1 MDFIPSSKKKQENQ
15 SLCNLFFCSEIGC
28 DQVFENKDLQTYL
41 IKGCEK
47 TEDSDAPRSSMGN
60 VKISNFSRNNKKNN
74 KCLIL
79 LKSY

>member
-15 SLCNLFFCSEIGC
+15 SLCNLLFCSEIGC

-47 TEDSDAPRSSMGN
+47 TEDSDAPRSSMDN
-60 VKISNFSRNNKKNN
+60 VKILNFSRNNKK
-74 KCLIL
+74 KKIDV
-79 LKSY
+79 